1 MKTKRKNKKGNER
14 EKGNERKGEKE
25 TKGKLKIK
33 TVIGLIKK
41 KVDKLFQSVIKID

>member
-1 MKTKRKNKKGNER
+1 MERKVKIKKETR
-14 EKGNERKGEKE
+14 KGKRKGEKE

-41 KVDKLFQSVIKID
+41 KIDKLFQSVIKID